1 MQNEEKQPELKR
13 TEKFRVR
20 SIEPTEHQYSKIGL
34 NRVGMLLEQ
43 RKLAE
48 DEKEKGKGKWISH

>member
-48 DEKEKGKGKWISH
+48 DEKEKGKGK